1 MDEIIQGLLDD
12 FISNSSEN
20 GDLGPLTDGLSVG
33 FVIDV
38 DDPLQQGRVKV
49 FCPAYNDDPKKIQ
62 HLPWCVYVAP
72 YGGVISQTSYARG
85 SDENNN
91 TSDGPIHYGFWGIP
105 ESGAHV
111 LVACINGDIR
121 RRVWLGC
128 MPSHQETH
136 TIGNGRFKH
145 ADGAVDGPLTST
157 GNPIE
162 PIYTNLKSAFNGDTS
177 SSEWKTRGAEYQIA
191 SVTSP
196 PSPEKSVYVDD
207 DLDTIKA
214 NEEDE
219 WVKAILGEHGYDWTG
234 YKNLGAF
241 LASRVYNWSTP
252 GFHSITMDDRPFN
265 SRIKIRTS
273 GGSQIILDDT
283 NERMYLSTGE
293 GESYLELDNKGN
305 IDMYSG
311 NRLSVHAE
319 KDLNFSAG
327 ESIRFKSGGFI
338 SMYAG
343 NQTGQSPLSA
353 PLAVGEIRIHSS
365 NDLNLKVDGKM
376 QSNIDGD
383 FLSTI
388 DGTSNIT
395 FGSDINIG
403 VEGSFG
409 LSTLSDINLSG
420 NDVTFTISGKGTTID
435 TLTSFLDGFVDTY
448 NNHGHVGAGVNLNL
462 ETPIELPS
470 PVAITVIDDDTQLA
484 PWTNRVPQHE
494 PWPRVLMQDSDDTVN
509 SENDGYV
516 NNIDWVEQYDNVGES
531 GRKNIGKVEGDVTI
545 SRGKFWRR

>member
-1 MDEIIQGLLDD
+1 
-12 FISNSSEN
+12 
-20 GDLGPLTDGLSVG
+20 
-33 FVIDV
+33 
-38 DDPLQQGRVKV
+38 
-49 FCPAYNDDPKKIQ
+49 
-62 HLPWCVYVAP
+62 
-72 YGGVISQTSYARG
+72 
-85 SDENNN
+85 
-91 TSDGPIHYGFWGIP
+91 
-105 ESGAHV
+105 
-111 LVACINGDIR
+111 
-121 RRVWLGC
+121 
-128 MPSHQETH
+128 
-136 TIGNGRFKH
+136 
-145 ADGAVDGPLTST
+145 
-157 GNPIE
+157 
-162 PIYTNLKSAFNGDTS
+162 
-177 SSEWKTRGAEYQIA
+177 
-191 SVTSP
+191 
-196 PSPEKSVYVDD
+196 
-207 DLDTIKA
+207 
-214 NEEDE
+214 
-219 WVKAILGEHGYDWTG
+219 
-234 YKNLGAF
+234 
-241 LASRVYNWSTP
+241 
-252 GFHSITMDDRPFN
+252 MDDRPFN

-403 VEGSFG
+403 VDGSFG